1 MKGRK
6 QFILI
11 ALVFALLV
19 TGCAKSAS
27 VSAPY
32 VAMAEEAMAYDYYA
46 EAPTAMAPSGSS
58 NSASYQDK
66 TAETVPEQ
74 QEEYGKKIIYNGHMT
89 IRAEDP
95 SEALKSIQIMC
106 ENAGGYLSS
115 SYSRHNDSGSTYAT
129 ATFRI
134 PADKLEQFM
143 ADIAT
148 VGEQTESN
156 ISSDDITQSYYDI
169 EARLNSAKAEEKQLL
184 ALYDRCDTIEDVLK
198 VREQLASVRE
208 KIESYQA
215 TINVWNSQVAYA
227 TLELNIREKEKTVV
241 QEKSNLIELWKASDV
256 WEKMKVGVQNSGR
269 FLLNA
274 LGAIGIFLAYII
286 VPVLILGGIGVG
298 LYFLFRPA
306 VRKHRAKV
314 QEKQAKQLAE
324 RERRKAERAKKN
336 AASAPEAGPDTEN
349 NQDAQEKAET

>member
-1 MKGRK
+1 MKSK
-6 QFILI
+6 KIVLI
-11 ALVFALLV
+11 ALALVLLV
-19 TGCAKSAS
+19 SGCAKST
-27 VSAPY
+27 SAPLY
-32 VAMAEEAMAYDYYA
+32 MHADSAVAAEAMEYDYYA
-46 EAPTAMAPSGSS
+46 EAPAMAPSGSS
-58 NSASYQDK
+58 NSASSYQEK
-66 TAETVPEQ
+66 VPEP
-74 QEEYGKKIIYNGHMT
+74 EETAEYGKKIIYNGHMT

-95 SEALKSIQIMC
+95 SEALKSIQSMC
-106 ENAGGYLSS
+106 ENAGGYLAS
-115 SYSRHNDSGSTYAT
+115 SYSRTNGSGSAYAT

-156 ISSDDITQSYYDI
+156 ISSNDITQSYYDI
-169 EARLNSAKAEEKQLL
+169 QARLESAKAEEKQLL

-208 KIESYQA
+208 RIESYQA
-215 TINVWNSQVAYA
+215 TINVWNSQVSYA
-227 TLELNIREKEKTVV
+227 TLELTIREKEKTAV
-241 QEKSNLIELWKASDV
+241 QEKSKLIEVWKASDV
-256 WEKMKVGVQNSGR
+256 WEKMKTGVQNSGR

-274 LGAIGIFLAYII
+274 LSAIGIFLAYII
-286 VPVLILGGIGVG
+286 VPVVILGGIGVG

-314 QEKQAKQLAE
+314 QEKQAKQIAE

-336 AASAPEAGPDTEN
+336 AAPAPEAGSDAENKEDALNKTE
-349 NQDAQEKAET
+349 A